1 MPIKVKTVVQAAIV
15 GLLLLIIWNLWSR
28 PSSGFALAPADLM
41 VRGTRGGPASI
52 FDIQP
57 NMACTPGPSAQA
69 DYYTRGL
76 TPGGLC
82 GGMNFV
88 HAQQRDF
95 SITDGIGGPLMAK

>member
-28 PSSGFALAPADLM
+28 PSTFALAPSDLM

-88 HAQQRDF
+88 HAQQRDYA
-95 SITDGIGGPLMAK
+95 ITDGIGGPLMAK